1 MDKETAKARDRL
13 GVFCKGVGLD
23 LGWGGDPISASA
35 IKVDMSDFPGTNIVG
50 DASNLVWFQ
59 SGALDFVYSS
69 HLLEDFEDIPTV
81 LNEWFRV
88 LKPEGVLVLYLPTE
102 QVYREF
108 CLKNNLE
115 RNVKH
120 KNEAFSLEF
129 LKGILKEHF
138 KGRYE
143 IIHSTELSEDYCFDL
158 VIKKVKEA

>member
-59 SGALDFVYSS
+59 
-69 HLLEDFEDIPTV
+69 
-81 LNEWFRV
+81 NEWFRV